1 MQAKEPE
8 LEQASPG
15 TSQVGTAGVSAEQGS
30 AILFGQIKLLG

>member
-1 MQAKEPE
+1 MWATEPE

-15 TSQVGTAGVSAEQGS
+15 ISQVGAGWVSAEQGS